1 VKWRVVIVA
10 LAIAACARRIDT
22 SDSYS
27 RQPQAEARSF
37 YYTDEGG
44 LRVFTV
50 GAQGAANVS
59 PSVRVSAQALADR
72 VLVNP
77 PTPAQPVPPGPG
89 QPSGH
94 YDPGVDVIS
103 SASVNAS
110 NQPARIRKWR
120 FEGIAGGTW
129 NNRSSTEPLTLGGLV
144 RASTEPDYRSV
155 YARALGSIE
164 LFQRN
169 TTITGFVGYGHDVII
184 PLEAPPGQES
194 LWPAHQDRI
203 NGGGTLSQILSR
215 ELVGS
220 IGFGFTYQWGTLSSP
235 YRRALVQTTLFP
247 EVLPSNRAR
256 LTGFGGLSWHMG
268 GDTALHLR
276 GGFYADSW
284 HVLAVIPEA
293 VLAKELGRQGLVSF
307 RYRFYGQ
314 GHADF
319 YLPVYP
325 EIRPILAGDPR
336 LGELR
341 EHLGGIELRWAIVG
355 QMGWTNS
362 LVAIAGYELSMLT
375 YRQLHS
381 SLRAQVFSLGLT
393 WGY

>member
-1 VKWRVVIVA
+1 VRREAFTIA
-10 LAIAACARRIDT
+10 FFAIAACARRVDT
-22 SDSYS
+22 SNGYAA
-27 RQPQAEARSF
+27 PQAEARTY

-50 GAQGAANVS
+50 GAQGSANVS
-59 PSVRVSAQALADR
+59 QSVRVTAQALADR
-72 VLVNP
+72 VLLNP
-77 PTPAQPVPPGPG
+77 PTPVQPQPPGPG

-103 SASVNAS
+103 SASVNSS
-110 NQPARIRKWR
+110 NEPARIQKWR

-129 NNRSSTEPLTLGGLV
+129 SNQSSTEPLRLGLLV
-144 RASTEPDYRSV
+144 RGSTEPDYRSL
-155 YARALGSIE
+155 YARAFGEIE
-164 LFQRN
+164 LFARN
-169 TTITGFVGYGHDVII
+169 TTLSGFVGYGHDAII
-184 PLEAPPGQES
+184 PKEAPPGQES
-194 LWPAHQDRI
+194 LWPAHHDRV

-220 IGFGFTYQWGTLSSP
+220 IGLGFTYQWGTLSSP

-247 EVLPSNRAR
+247 EVLPTSRAR
-256 LTGFGGLSWHMG
+256 LTGFAGLSWYLG

-276 GGFYADSW
+276 EGFYVDSW

-293 VLAKELGRQGLVSF
+293 LLAKELGRNGLVSF

-319 YLPVYP
+319 YHPVYP
-325 EIRPILAGDPR
+325 EIRSILAGDPR

-341 EHLGGIELRWAIVG
+341 EHLGGIELRWAILG
-355 QMGWTNS
+355 RMGWADS
-362 LVAIAGYELSMLT
+362 LVAIGGYELSILS

-381 SLRAQVFSLGLT
+381 SVRAQVFSLGLT